1 MIGYIIAIGISAV
14 ILIYIGSDI
23 LKAQKSRSWPTASG
37 TVQDSGMES
46 HQSRDEDGDIKTTY
60 GATIQYKYTVDG
72 QEFVGDRRT
81 FSNVRTSSVRN
92 TEKILERYPLGSS
105 VDVFYDPDDPSS
117 SVLETG
123 VGAATYILLLV
134 PIGFLVFGIAG
145 ALGLIG

>member
-14 ILIYIGSDI
+14 ILIKIGSDI

-37 TVQDSGMES
+37 TVLDSGMEAN
-46 HQSRDEDGDIKTTY
+46 QSRDEDGDIKTTY

-117 SVLETG
+117 SVLESG

>member
-134 PIGFLVFGIAG
+134 PIGFLVLGIAG
-145 ALGLIG
+145 VLGLIG

>member
-1 MIGYIIAIGISAV
+1 MIGYIIAAGISAV
-14 ILIYIGSDI
+14 ILIKFGSDI

-37 TVQDSGMES
+37 TVLDSGMEA

-60 GATIQYKYTVDG
+60 GATIQYKYLVDG
-72 QEFVGDRRT
+72 QEFQGNRRT

-117 SVLETG
+117 SVLEPG
-123 VGAATYILLLV
+123 VGAGTYILLAV
-134 PIGFLVFGIAG
+134 PIGIFVFGIAG
-145 ALGLIG
+145 ILGIIG